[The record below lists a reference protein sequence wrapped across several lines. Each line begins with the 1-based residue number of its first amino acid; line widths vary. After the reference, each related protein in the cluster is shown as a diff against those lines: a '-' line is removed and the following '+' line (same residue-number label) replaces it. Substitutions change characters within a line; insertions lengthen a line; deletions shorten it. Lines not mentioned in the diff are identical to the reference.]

1 MILFFDCHRIISDDV
16 LIWGWR
22 MNNQKLK
29 GRKKACKN
37 PKYEYIS
44 MIPDKYMREA
54 ALECNR
60 YGVWLWRFLPS
71 FELFE
76 FSNIDVRVTKDNVK
90 RIFNILKTL
99 SENQCLNI
107 RFIYRE
113 EKYIELFR
121 IYAGT
126 FQREK
131 IFKLVKEAVRK
142 KCDFEEL
149 TMPLQ
154 EVYKMHR
161 TLTDEDMEHQ
171 IVYRDEG
178 VLKSFTMK
186 NLDNSYFSFGLKRV
200 KGIFDTQLLRTEDKH
215 MDINYNYRYR
225 PSEMMTK
232 KLKKINEALDKEFEW
247 QAEEFDKMCAKYRH
261 DPNDEDSDMFVRLAK
276 VRDAYEIGGSHDA

>member
-1 MILFFDCHRIISDDV
+1 
-16 LIWGWR
+16 
-22 MNNQKLK
+22 MNN
-29 GRKKACKN
+29 RKIKVRNKIRTN

-60 YGVWLWRFLPS
+60 DGVWLWRFFPS

-76 FSNIDVRVTKDNVK
+76 LSNIDLRVTKDNIR
-90 RIFNILKTL
+90 RIFNILKVL

-113 EKYIELFR
+113 EKYIELIR

-131 IFKLVKEAVRK
+131 IFKLVKESVKK
-142 KCDFEEL
+142 KCNLEEL
-149 TMPLQ
+149 TTPLQ

-171 IVYRDEG
+171 IVYKDESA
-178 VLKSFTMK
+178 LKCFTMK
-186 NLDNSYFSFGLKRV
+186 NIDNSYFSFGLERV
-200 KGIFDTQLLRTEDKH
+200 RNIFNMQLLRTEDKH
-215 MDINYNYRYR
+215 RDINYNYRYR
-225 PSEMMTK
+225 TSKTMTK
-232 KLKKINEALDKEFEW
+232 KLKKINEALDKEFKW

-276 VRDAYEIGGSHDA
+276 VRDAYDIDGSHDA